1 MNRSRPP
8 KNWQDSQQTNSV
20 NLLNQSIAD
29 LEARIDA
36 LNNRGR
42 SPAEA
47 PAAQTQERPA
57 RPRPPQQ
64 QAPQPEYAQRAPQA
78 AAAPAPSAAMRETSG
93 AMREIAE
100 ALVSLRD
107 DMRRDVDEIKTMTG
121 SSAMSGDIR
130 DELARLAA
138 QIESFESTRMGEQGR
153 SDEETSVLQ
162 AELDGLR
169 LLVNDL
175 AREESM
181 QRLETRW
188 DGFEERISDLDPSAV
203 REELIT
209 LSYRLD
215 DIKSSIG
222 QLPSALPLHQ
232 LEDKIKM
239 LVTAI
244 DAMAR
249 QPAAADP
256 EIARQFELL
265 DERLDEISRA
275 IVATSTAQETAVD
288 RQVVERLESR
298 FDSMVERIGQI
309 GKSNQAQIGQAH
321 EAHNEMAGRMEAL
334 TQRVEELANEEAV
347 TALAERLDM
356 LTHTLTKQ
364 SAPDPVLVSQL
375 DNLSRK
381 VDSIDLEAVNMRLAE
396 QLGQLSQ
403 RIDGIT
409 TDLSA
414 TSTDHDSLY
423 QRFEELAERVEN
435 SAAQQPVVDLGP
447 LEARLASI
455 ATRIDEQLSE
465 RIEGIS
471 TDLSATTNNQD
482 SLYQRFEELAER
494 VENTAAQPAVVD
506 LGPLEMRL
514 AKISSRIDEQLTP
527 KDNEDE
533 AIRALEEQVAGL
545 SDLLSQPSSQPETT
559 SILEPRLAAIEDHLS
574 ASHSDS
580 QDLVIEAARQAA
592 ENAVAS
598 YQQNGASAADMSAFE
613 SLVEDLKSLEDL
625 SRKSEERSARTID
638 AVHDTL
644 LKIAGRLESIE
655 ETTVQQAQAQP
666 LLHASMDAPAAYDA
680 HGDETSLYE
689 TQQGDA
695 EHYQPATDDTAPYEQ
710 ATEEPAIYHPATSE
724 ADSYES
730 SDHAHAGYGAETHEP
745 PALDSADN
753 GYQNDQPAQP
763 DAYQTTETTVFDA
776 SVHDHQETDSDTFF
790 AEQGVPE
797 LDEPPVQGSIFSG
810 LKERFSG
817 GSAPGQEEGQ
827 AIEEAPELEQP
838 PALEAADE
846 IDPETANI
854 PLEPGSGAP
863 DIKRIMA
870 KVREAQNL
878 AGSDADF
885 ASEAEQTRS
894 DKADFIAAARR
905 AAQAAASEVADF
917 DTATM
922 VDETS
927 RPSLKAKA
935 SNRRKPILLAAGAI
949 LLAVVSYPLIS
960 GYLEDFGKSAK
971 TAAVDKPAV
980 VEPVEQPVTEAV
992 AETVT
997 ETVAEPAAN
1006 ATKLPEVR
1014 VVETE
1019 KTAAIEAGPAET
1031 KTAEAA
1037 AAPDAPK
1044 AGAAKMTQAPDAPQT
1059 LSADNG
1065 IQQTSTFQTGAPV
1078 EETRI
1083 ASLTTEAPAEA
1094 MEIEMPPEAAGP
1106 LVLREAAAN
1115 GDGLALFEI
1124 GARYTDGRGVPVDLK
1139 EAAKWYKLSA
1149 DMGFAPAQYRLANF
1163 YEKGTGVDRDVS
1175 RALTW
1180 YQMAAEQGNASAMHN
1195 LAVLY
1200 AMGRDGVAD
1209 YESAG
1214 RWFTRA
1220 ADLGVKDSQ
1229 FNLAIL
1235 HARGS
1240 GVPQNLEES
1249 YKWFAI
1255 AAKSG
1260 DKDASKKRDEVAN
1273 ALRPEQLENARASV
1287 ELWKPGALVESA
1299 NSVRIPPE
1307 WRGTETRT
1315 ASVDMTKAVKNIQAI
1330 LTKNGFDT
1338 GGIDG
1343 IMGNRTVEA
1352 IKSFQTSIGMAPTG
1366 EVSDALVKELMARN
1380 Y

>member
-1 MNRSRPP
+1 
-8 KNWQDSQQTNSV
+8 
-20 NLLNQSIAD
+20 
-29 LEARIDA
+29 
-36 LNNRGR
+36 
-42 SPAEA
+42 
-47 PAAQTQERPA
+47 
-57 RPRPPQQ
+57 
-64 QAPQPEYAQRAPQA
+64 
-78 AAAPAPSAAMRETSG
+78 MRETSG

-121 SSAMSGDIR
+121 SNAMAGDVR
-130 DELARLAA
+130 DELSRLSA

-153 SDEETSVLQ
+153 SEEETSVLQ

-181 QRLETRW
+181 QRLENRW

-209 LSYRLD
+209 LAYRLD

-239 LVTAI
+239 LVAAI

-256 EIARQFELL
+256 EIARQFQLL
-265 DERLDEISRA
+265 DERLNEISRA
-275 IVATSTAQETAVD
+275 IVATSTAQESAVD
-288 RQVVERLESR
+288 REVVERLETR
-298 FDSMVERIGQI
+298 FDTLVERIGQI
-309 GKSNQAQIGQAH
+309 GKSNQTQIGQTH
-321 EAHNEMAGRMEAL
+321 QAHNELTERMEAL
-334 TQRVEELANEEAV
+334 TRRVEELANEEAV
-347 TALAERLDM
+347 SALAERLDM

-364 SAPDPVLVSQL
+364 SVPDPVLVSQL

-381 VDSIDLEAVNMRLAE
+381 VDSIDMEAVNMRLAE

-409 TDLSA
+409 TDLSSTANNHDSLYQKFEELAERVESSAAQPPVVDLGPLEARLANIATRIDEQLSERIDGISTDLSA
-414 TSTDHDSLY
+414 TSSNHDSLY
-423 QRFEELAERVEN
+423 QRFEELAERVE
-435 SAAQQPVVDLGP
+435 
-447 LEARLASI
+447 
-455 ATRIDEQLSE
+455 
-465 RIEGIS
+465 
-471 TDLSATTNNQD
+471 TN
-482 SLYQRFEELAER
+482 
-494 VENTAAQPAVVD
+494 AAQPAVVD

-514 AKISSRIDEQLTP
+514 AKISSRIDEQLAP

-545 SDLLSQPSSQPETT
+545 SNLLSQSSQQPESA

-574 ASHSDS
+574 TSHTDS

-592 ENAVAS
+592 ESAVAS
-598 YQQNGASAADMSAFE
+598 YQQNGASAADMSTFE
-613 SLVEDLKSLEDL
+613 SLVEDLRSLEDL

-644 LKIAGRLESIE
+644 LKIAGRLENIE
-655 ETTVQQAQAQP
+655 ETTAQQAQAQP
-666 LLHASMDAPAAYDA
+666 LLHAAMDAPSAYELHDGDA
-680 HGDETSLYE
+680 SAYEMHGDD
-689 TQQGDA
+689 DA
-695 EHYQPATDDTAPYEQ
+695 HYQPAGHETAAYDEAAAYHQPVVHETAAYEE
-710 ATEEPAIYHPATSE
+710 APEEPVLYQPA
-724 ADSYES
+724 ADEVVSYES
-730 SDHAHAGYGAETHEP
+730 DEDSQTIYDAETYEP
-745 PALDSADN
+745 PALDTAESTYQLDDPDQADPYLSAE
-753 GYQNDQPAQP
+753 
-763 DAYQTTETTVFDA
+763 QTEFDPSA
-776 SVHDHQETDSDTFF
+776 HDHQETEHDAFF
-790 AEQGVPE
+790 AEQELPE
-797 LDEPPVQGSIFSG
+797 SDETQASGSIFSG
-810 LKERFSG
+810 LKQRFSG
-817 GSAPGQEEGQ
+817 SATNEDDEAQS
-827 AIEEAPELEQP
+827 IEEVPDYEQMP
-838 PALEAADE
+838 TLEAEEE

-870 KVREAQNL
+870 KVREAQKM
-878 AGSDADF
+878 ASDDTDF
-885 ASEAEQTRS
+885 ASEAEQTRA

-905 AAQAAASEVADF
+905 AAQAAASEAADF
-917 DTATM
+917 DAANIEE
-922 VDETS
+922 ETS
-927 RPSLKAKA
+927 RSSKK
-935 SNRRKPILLAAGAI
+935 SKVSVRRKPILLAAGAI

-960 GYLEDFGKSAK
+960 GFIEDFGKSAK
-971 TAAVDKPAV
+971 SVVADKPAV
-980 VEPVEQPVTEAV
+980 VEPIEQAVTEPVAETASETV
-992 AETVT
+992 AETVENT
-997 ETVAEPAAN
+997 AAR
-1006 ATKLPEVR
+1006 LPEVR

-1019 KTAAIEAGPAET
+1019 KTAAIEPGLAADQAT
-1031 KTAEAA
+1031 EAA
-1037 AAPDAPK
+1037 AMPK
-1044 AGAAKMTQAPDAPQT
+1044 VGAAKITQAPDAPQT

-1065 IQQTSTFQTGAPV
+1065 VQQTSTFQTNAPT
-1078 EETRI
+1078 EETRT
-1083 ASLTTEAPAEA
+1083 ASLTTEVPAEA
-1094 MEIEMPPEAAGP
+1094 MEIQMPPEAAGP

-1124 GARYTDGRGVPVDLK
+1124 GARYTDGRGVPVDLQ
-1139 EAAKWYKLSA
+1139 EAAKWYRLSA

-1209 YESAG
+1209 YDSAA

-1255 AAKSG
+1255 ASRSG

-1273 ALRPEQLENARASV
+1273 ALRPEQLESARASV

-1315 ASVDMTKAVKNIQAI
+1315 ASVDMTKAIKNIQAI

-1352 IKSFQTSIGMAPTG
+1352 IKAFQSSIGMAPTG
-1366 EVSDALVKELMARN
+1366 EVSDALVKELMTRN